1 MDIPI
6 GQIIRE
12 EVDRQ
17 GMTIDEFAK
26 RISTSR
32 TNAYDIFNRLSIDM
46 ELLGIAGASSRKRI
60 RWHRIF

>member
-32 TNAYDIFNRLSIDM
+32 TNAYDIL
-46 ELLGIAGASSRKRI
+46 IA
-60 RWHRIF
+60 